1 MRTAI
6 IILTLVANFI
16 AMMLDYRMF
25 AGVDRKEQIQ
35 YAGLGYL
42 ANFVITLIVYS
53 ISSIGLPANVV
64 DPSRW
69 LIIFITLPLNVII
82 LFTPLVK
89 LFMLFT
95 NKDSEEE
102 AKKVYGRRF
111 KIYACVAIVI
121 LTIEVIYIQSVLS
134 GIVQMGR

>member
-6 IILTLVANFI
+6 ILLTLVANFI
-16 AMMLDYRMF
+16 AIMLDYRMF

-69 LIIFITLPLNVII
+69 LVIFITLPLNVII
-82 LFTPLVK
+82 LFTPLVR
-89 LFMLFT
+89 LFMLIT
-95 NKDSEEE
+95 NKDSKED

-111 KIYACVAIVI
+111 KIYTCVAIVI